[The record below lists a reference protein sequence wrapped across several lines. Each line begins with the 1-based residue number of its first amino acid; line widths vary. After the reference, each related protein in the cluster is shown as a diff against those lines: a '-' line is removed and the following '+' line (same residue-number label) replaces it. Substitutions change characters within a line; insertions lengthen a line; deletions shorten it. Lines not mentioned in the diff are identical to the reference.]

1 MRRWVLTA
9 LQLNTYGGYASLN
22 MNSHRTDTDL
32 SQIVCSVHACRTKCL
47 LFPQQ
52 PAGWVA
58 QDVIWH
64 VCTAQATCKSCAQV
78 AYESSPRFACLCL
91 GAASVFLQQR
101 MSMISSLTALLPCA
115 TVRLAELQCRE
126 KFVFK
131 VLVEECV
138 GAEELELIQS
148 VKTELDLFS
157 CTTFLG
163 NFICWLTTFEVQ
175 YNRPSVWF

>member
-52 PAGWVA
+52 AAGWVA

-78 AYESSPRFACLCL
+78 AYESSPRFACSCL
-91 GAASVFLQQR
+91 GAASVLLQQR
-101 MSMISSLTALLPCA
+101 KSMISSLTAPSPPCYSALSRTSVQGKVCVHGFGRGVCGCWRAWADTVSEDWVGFVLLYYIPRKCFLLADNIWGA
-115 TVRLAELQCRE
+115 T
-126 KFVFK
+126 
-131 VLVEECV
+131 
-138 GAEELELIQS
+138 
-148 VKTELDLFS
+148 
-157 CTTFLG
+157 
-163 NFICWLTTFEVQ
+163 
-175 YNRPSVWF
+175 